1 MPIADNVKR
10 RIIKNAFGLAHDVID
25 IAEGYT
31 HEKLNIEPSE
41 TGNDQEEQRIALHV
55 KKSETKA
62 TGDTHATNSTNRN
75 QDRKIVVTE
84 HKDKSADQETQEASS
99 ELY

>member
-1 MPIADNVKR
+1 MPIADSVKR

-31 HEKLNIEPSE
+31 HEKLNIESDE
-41 TGNDQEEQRIALHV
+41 TEDSQQEQRIALQL
-55 KKSETKA
+55 KKPEPKTTRA
-62 TGDTHATNSTNRN
+62 NNADNTPTHN

-84 HKDKSADQETQEASS
+84 HQEESANQATQDESS